1 MINLNGNLLHP
12 GAPEISLLNRSFLF
26 GDGLYES
33 IRIFNGKILFLP
45 AHFRRLVKGMQ
56 LLGFDFE
63 SESLQ
68 KELTDQLKQ
77 TLEANLI
84 SKHGRAKIH
93 IFRAGTG
100 AYKPLNNS
108 PYFLIEAYSL
118 KDDFFDYRAHKTVRL
133 KTYEAI
139 PLAFGALS
147 GLRTAS
153 ALPYI
158 LAAQYAEAEGV
169 DDVILFSSKGKV
181 AETSRGNIFAI
192 KRKQVFTPSL
202 HTGCIDGILRN
213 EVIRL
218 CDRMHIP
225 LTEKKFT
232 ARFLRRCEEV
242 CVVDTLQGIHTVSQL
257 NTHTYDTANAS
268 LIPFLKKC
276 LYQYIETL

>member
-33 IRIFNGKILFLP
+33 IRVFNGKILFLP
-45 AHFRRLVKGMQ
+45 AHLRRLTKGMK
-56 LLGFDFE
+56 LLGFDYE
-63 SESLQ
+63 SKSLLE
-68 KELTDQLKQ
+68 ELTDQLKQ

-100 AYKPLNNS
+100 AYKPLDNR

-118 KDDFFDYRAHKTVRL
+118 KDDFFDYRTHKTIRL
-133 KTYEAI
+133 KSYNGI

-158 LAAQYAEAEGV
+158 LAAQHAALAGV
-169 DDVILFSSKGKV
+169 DDVVLFSSKGKV
-181 AETSRGNIFAI
+181 AETSQGNIFAI
-192 KRKQVFTPSL
+192 KRKHVFTPTL
-202 HTGCIDGILRN
+202 QTGCIDGILRN

-218 CDRMHIP
+218 CDRMRIP
-225 LTEKKFT
+225 LTEKKFSEK
-232 ARFLRRCEEV
+232 FLRRCEEV
-242 CVVDTLQGIHTVSQL
+242 CVVDTIHGIHTVSQL
-257 NTHTYDTANAS
+257 NKHTYDTANSS